1 MKSSSD
7 IKVVHDIPVGVIV
20 TITGL
25 VLSLLAL
32 FLPYASVMDLFGDKE
47 TIIMFGKDYDAYII
61 FAFAFV
67 DAYLVLR
74 QEDHYKVSTIIG
86 GIVCLFFAIRR
97 IMDLTTKAEELSLF
111 DGMIEKGIAVYVLL
125 ISGIVITVGGVI
137 LYKTE

>member
-7 IKVVHDIPVGVIV
+7 IKVVHDILVGVIV

-32 FLPYASVMDLFGDKE
+32 FLPYASVMDFFGDKE
-47 TIIMFGKDYDAYII
+47 TIIMFGKDYDAHII

-74 QEDHYKVSTIIG
+74 QEEHYKVSTIIG
-86 GIVCLFFAIRR
+86 GIVYLFFAIRR
-97 IMDLTTKAEELSLF
+97 IKDLSVKAQELSLF

-125 ISGIVITVGGVI
+125 IGAILVTVGGVI